1 MMVSAKEDRRRG
13 DEFFQPSSAARVKAK
28 ICGITTA
35 EDAQAIVSQGADAIG
50 INFWPRSKRYVALTE
65 AADWLADLA
74 GEVTRVGV
82 FVNATQAELEK
93 AFAAGCLDALQLH
106 GDESPVFVR
115 GLLAQGIPVFKAL
128 GGKDEGVLAEVRAYS
143 GHCDAILLDA
153 YAPTE
158 YGGTGETMDWALGR
172 TVVEAEPTRRV
183 VLAGGLVPENVAA
196 AIAQVGP
203 FAVDVASGVESVP
216 GVKDLEKVRDFLA
229 AVAGVSVA

>member
-1 MMVSAKEDRRRG
+1 MIASATEDRRRRDG
-13 DEFFQPSSAARVKAK
+13 FFQPSGDTRVKAK

-35 EDAQAIVSQGADAIG
+35 ADAQAIVFQGADAIG

-106 GDESPVFVR
+106 GDESPAFVDA
-115 GLLAQGIPVFKAL
+115 LLAQGVPVFKAL
-128 GGKDEGVLAEVRAYS
+128 GGKDEGVVAEVRAFS
-143 GHCDAILLDA
+143 GYRDAILLDA

-158 YGGTGETMDWALGR
+158 YGGTGETMDWTLGR
-172 TVVEAEPTRRV
+172 TVVEVEPTRRV

-196 AIAQVGP
+196 AIAQVQP
-203 FAVDVASGVESVP
+203 FAVDVASGVESGP
-216 GVKDLEKVRDFLA
+216 GVKDLVKVKDFLA
-229 AVAGVSVA
+229 AVGG